1 MQGLLGDDKPFRYAM
16 IAQEIK
22 SSLGLSYLGP
32 MQDFLY
38 KVQVGFT
45 VQKVKLTSASVDY
58 FWRIC
63 YSSFMHVPLKKSPD
77 LSGNH
82 AKLM

>member
-1 MQGLLGDDKPFRYAM
+1 LLIKPDHTFNEIMQGLLGDDKPFRYAM

-38 KVQVGFT
+38 E
-45 VQKVKLTSASVDY
+45 
-58 FWRIC
+58 
-63 YSSFMHVPLKKSPD
+63 
-77 LSGNH
+77 SGIS
-82 AKLM
+82 